1 MHTSGRSR
9 RWLLGGGSK
18 SQAHRLWDY
27 YSHRRPYPDGV
38 YWLVF
43 SDHVFTPDLG
53 AEGGGAFGRE
63 AIPCQAP

>member
-1 MHTSGRSR
+1 VGVSR
-9 RWLLGGGSK
+9 VQLDGSPD
-18 SQAHRLWDY
+18 Q
-27 YSHRRPYPDGV
+27 DGV

-43 SDHVFTPDLG
+43 SDHVHTPDLG